1 MRKLIMYAN
10 IGNIDRVVRL
20 ILGIGLIILV
30 VTNMIG
36 VWGWL
41 GIIMILTAL
50 IKTCPAYTI
59 LGINT
64 CTKSQHEF

>member
-1 MRKLIMYAN
+1 MYAN

-41 GIIMILTAL
+41 GII
-50 IKTCPAYTI
+50 
-59 LGINT
+59 
-64 CTKSQHEF
+64 QF